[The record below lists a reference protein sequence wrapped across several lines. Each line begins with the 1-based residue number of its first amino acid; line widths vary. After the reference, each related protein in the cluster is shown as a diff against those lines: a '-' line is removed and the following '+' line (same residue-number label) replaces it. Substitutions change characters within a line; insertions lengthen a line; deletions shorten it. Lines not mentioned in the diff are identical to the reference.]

1 MNREDV
7 IIGLYLII
15 DGALHDILGSRSLRS
30 CGRVPGLSDAEA
42 LTVEIFGE
50 MFGHHDDAAIWRYA
64 KAHWQDW
71 FPGLGSY
78 KAFVKQ
84 CANLVGIKQALFSH
98 LFAPSGSLHITD
110 GVPMP
115 ICHLQRA
122 SRCKLFPEQ
131 VAFGFCAAKN
141 EPYYGFKGHVVINQ
155 EQQIV
160 AFTLAPANI
169 DEREVV
175 QNMIGMV
182 QGCLIGDKG
191 LLSKILKEQLAQHGL
206 NLQTPLRNN
215 MPDSRPK
222 AFVQALL
229 KIRRNVETV
238 IGQLTEHFAF
248 AACKAKTLWHLNARL
263 LRKLC
268 AYNLSLK
275 LC

>member
-1 MNREDV
+1 M
-7 IIGLYLII
+7 I
-15 DGALHDILGSRSLRS
+15 
-30 CGRVPGLSDAEA
+30 PP
-42 LTVEIFGE
+42 
-50 MFGHHDDAAIWRYA
+50 
-64 KAHWQDW
+64 WQEW

-84 CANLVGIKQALFSH
+84 CANLVGVKQALFSH

-122 SRCKLFPEQ
+122 SRCKLFPEH

-141 EPYYGFKGHVVINQ
+141 EHYYGFKGHVVINP
-155 EQQIV
+155 EKQIV
-160 AFTLAPANI
+160 AFTLAPANV

-175 QNMIGMV
+175 QNIIGIV
-182 QGCLIGDKG
+182 QGLLIGDKG
-191 LLSKILKEQLAQHGL
+191 LLSKALKETLAHHNL
-206 NLQTPLRNN
+206 NLQTPLRDN
-215 MPDSRPK
+215 MPDPRPK
-222 AFVQALL
+222 AFVQTLL

-238 IGQLTEHFAF
+238 IGQLVEHFDF
-248 AACKAKTLWHLNARL
+248 AKCKAKTIGHLNAKL
-263 LRKLC
+263 LRKIC